1 MSLVQYL
8 RTGELGGVSKGS
20 LVARLAH
27 PWGFPA
33 SPELQALADRVIE
46 PPGERISAGEA
57 LLVSVDASGLWR
69 LTAAR
74 LHDDD
79 IELRGSAAESARLAR
94 RLVMRDLPLYGK
106 VDSLHRVPTWFA
118 SPFAIFAPAPGC
130 GPTTALDGESYGLSI
145 ALATASFELALP
157 TVNGLVASAALRSD
171 GSLVAVDAIGR
182 KVQLVLEEAPGV
194 TRMLVATGQEA
205 EAIEARD
212 EALQKLGIPATES
225 WLDIVPVGTFQE
237 AFAIAFP
244 GALDALK
251 IRWREPANA
260 ARLAKELY
268 RTAIYGTPMVLGWS
282 AVATCASAL
291 STMVEDPEMRAKL
304 EAVRLIAARHAGA
317 GELMAWPDEAELAA
331 VPRSLR
337 LRLLAH
343 VVQSAADAGTKAITH
358 ATRALSLVHP
368 KLERAPEDAV
378 LLGAVG
384 RAMAAGGADAEAMNA
399 LRDAVD
405 AWSEVG
411 SPHESSYPL
420 CELLRLLGIAGRREE
435 VLALCAHE
443 VTDYARDPRSSEKSV
458 GYVRVAA
465 GRALVQI
472 GGAENALEYLDD
484 DGRWPP
490 LPPEAEGARE
500 RWRARALDGV
510 GRREEADECRE
521 RLDARRGHGV
531 ALAVQAGL
539 AKLDRALRDGENT
552 ATVIAVL
559 AELAEPRRTLDR
571 CPPGG
576 DPVQYLAE
584 HTRY

>member
-8 RTGELGGVSKGS
+8 RTGDLGGVSKRS
-20 LVARLAH
+20 LAARLAH

-33 SPELQALADRVIE
+33 SPELQALVDQTIE
-46 PPGERISAGEA
+46 PPCERISAGDA

-69 LTAAR
+69 LSATR
-74 LHDDD
+74 LHNDD

-94 RLVMRDLPLYGK
+94 RLVTRDLPLYGE
-106 VDSLHRVPTWFA
+106 VDSLHRAPRWFA
-118 SPFAIFAPAPGC
+118 SSFASLALVPGC

-145 ALATASFELALP
+145 ALATASLVLELP
-157 TVNGLVASAALRSD
+157 MVHGLVASAALRAD
-171 GSLVAVDAIGR
+171 GSLVAVDAIRR
-182 KVQLVLEEAPGV
+182 KVQLVIEEAPGV
-194 TRMLVATGQEA
+194 TRILVAAGQEA

-212 EALQKLGIPATES
+212 ETLQKLGIPAAES
-225 WLDIVPVGTFQE
+225 WVDIVPVGTFQD

-244 GALDALK
+244 GALEALK
-251 IRWREPANA
+251 LRWREPADA
-260 ARLAKELY
+260 SRLAHELY

-291 STMVEDPEMRAKL
+291 SKMVDDPEKRAKL
-304 EAVRLIAARHAGA
+304 EAVRLIADRHAGA
-317 GELMAWPDEAELAA
+317 GELMRWPDEAELA
-331 VPRSLR
+331 VLPRSLR

-343 VVQSAADAGTKAITH
+343 VVQSAADTGTEAIAR
-358 ATRALSLVHP
+358 ATRALSFVRHRLD
-368 KLERAPEDAV
+368 RAPEDAM

-384 RAMAAGGADAEAMNA
+384 RAMAAGGADVAGMDA
-399 LRDAVD
+399 LHEAVD
-405 AWSEVG
+405 AWIEVG
-411 SPHESSYPL
+411 SPQESSYPL
-420 CELLRLLGIAGRREE
+420 CELLRLLGIAGRRDE
-435 VLALCAHE
+435 VLALCAQQ

-472 GGAENALEYLDD
+472 GDAENALEYLAD

-510 GRREEADECRE
+510 GEREEADECRE
-521 RLDARRGHGV
+521 RLNVRRGHGV

-539 AKLDRALRDGENT
+539 AKLDRAIRDGDNT
-552 ATVIAVL
+552 ATAIAVL
-559 AELAEPRRTLDR
+559 AELAEPKRTLDR
-571 CPPGG
+571 CPPGA
-576 DPVQYLAE
+576 DPVHYLAE